1 MARIGVYSRIPRRA
15 FLRGATGASA
25 VALSVAVIP
34 WRAVAA
40 PVLSVPVVDR
50 LSVRVVVDSVYDMF
64 AKAEPVGGVQ
74 VERTKVAPARDY
86 RTTLLNQ
93 WGLSLHIE
101 STKAG
106 ETRRCLLDFAYSAD
120 VLTANTDSLG
130 IDAGRLDALILSHG
144 HYDHFGGL
152 VGFLAK
158 YRDAMANSV
167 ALYAGGEDNFCR
179 RYLGTLGHLTDWG
192 VLDRRDL
199 AAARVATILA
209 EEPTVVL
216 GHAFTTG
223 KIPRGSFERVLP
235 NTQVE
240 YGVHD
245 GLGCD
250 ASHFAPLEQQGKIV
264 PDEHYHEHATCYHV
278 KDRGLV
284 VLVSCGHVGLINT
297 IRRAQEVSGVEKIHA
312 VAGGFHL
319 APAPADYVARTV
331 AELNQIAPDAV
342 IPMHCSGMNFIQ
354 AMQQQMPDRLL
365 LSTTGSRFSFGA

>member
-1 MARIGVYSRIPRRA
+1 MARDSTYSGIARRTL
-15 FLRGATGASA
+15 LRGAAGASA
-25 VALSVAVIP
+25 VALSSALIP
-34 WRAVAA
+34 WRAAGAA
-40 PVLSVPVVDR
+40 TLSVPVVDR
-50 LSVRVVVDSVYDMF
+50 LSVRVVVDSIYDMF
-64 AKAEPVGGVQ
+64 AKAEPVGRVR

-86 RTTLLNQ
+86 KTTLLNQ

-101 STKAG
+101 SVKAG

-120 VLTANTDSLG
+120 VLTANIDLLG
-130 IDAGRLDALILSHG
+130 IDAGKLDALILSHG

-152 VGFLAK
+152 IGFLAK
-158 YRDAMANSV
+158 YRNAMANSI

-199 AAARVATILA
+199 AAARVETILA
-209 EEPTVVL
+209 EEPAVVL

-235 NTQVE
+235 NTVVE
-240 YGVHD
+240 YGVRD
-245 GLGCD
+245 GTGCD
-250 ASHFAPLEQQGKIV
+250 ASHFAPLEQEGKIV

-297 IRRAQEVSGVEKIHA
+297 IRRAQEISGIAKIHA
-312 VAGGFHL
+312 LAGGFHL

-331 AELNQIAPDAV
+331 AELKQIAPDAV

-365 LSTTGSRFSFGA
+365 LSATGSRFSFGA